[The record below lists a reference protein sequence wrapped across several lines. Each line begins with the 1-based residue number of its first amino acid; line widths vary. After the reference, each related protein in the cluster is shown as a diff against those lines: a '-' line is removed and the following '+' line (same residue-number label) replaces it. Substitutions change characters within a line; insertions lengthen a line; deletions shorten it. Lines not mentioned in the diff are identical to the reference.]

1 MAGTTPAPV
10 SDFISRAEARAE
22 IGTLVAEQVAAFE
35 AQRQSMAAL
44 EEKAKSF
51 IETLA
56 QQTDAALKRNAE
68 VTEAQITSQVGALR
82 EQTVSTV
89 TTVEGKLTEIESLIA
104 FHTSAQEGA
113 ATDLAAQVRSSY
125 LACKRRP

>member
-35 AQRQSMAAL
+35 AQRQSMATL
-44 EEKAKSF
+44 EAQAKSF
-51 IETLA
+51 IDTLA
-56 QQTDAALKRNAE
+56 QQTDAALKRNTE

-89 TTVEGKLTEIESLIA
+89 TTVEGKLAEIKSLI
-104 FHTSAQEGA
+104 
-113 ATDLAAQVRSSY
+113 
-125 LACKRRP
+125 